1 MLRTLLTFL
10 ALLCSA
16 GASAAAPV
24 APAPL
29 TLTVYN
35 PGAHSIF
42 PVSSV
47 IIAGHDDAILVDAQ
61 FQKNDAQAV
70 VKLIRASGKHL
81 TTVYISHSD
90 PDYYFGLDVIHAAF
104 PRARIVATAPTVAAI
119 TQLAQRKL
127 AYWGPF
133 LKSNSPQDLI
143 LPEVLTGDHLTL
155 DGQDIDIVGLD
166 GPTPAR
172 SFVWIPSLRT
182 VVGGAVVF
190 SGTHVWVAD
199 TPTVQAR
206 ADWQATLKTLLALHP
221 TRVVPGHFL
230 GAEPGGVSVVE
241 FTSNY
246 LTAFDEEAPKAAT
259 ADALIAAM
267 ERCYPG
273 LPDSE
278 WLVLGAKVVKGDM
291 RWPQ

>member
-1 MLRTLLTFL
+1 MLRMLLVFL
-10 ALLCSA
+10 GLMCATT
-16 GASAAAPV
+16 ASAAPPL
-24 APAPL
+24 APAL

-35 PGAHSIF
+35 PGARSIF

-47 IIAGHDDAILVDAQ
+47 IIAGRHDAILVDAQ
-61 FQKNDAQAV
+61 FQKNDAEAV
-70 VKLIRASGKHL
+70 VKLIRASGKQL
-81 TTVYISHSD
+81 MTVYISHSD

-104 PRARIVATAPTVAAI
+104 PKARIVATAPTVAAI

-133 LKSNSPQDLI
+133 LRSNSPQDLI

-155 DGQDIDIVGLD
+155 DDQDIDIVGLD

-172 SFVWIPSLRT
+172 TFVWIPSLRT

-199 TPTVQAR
+199 TPTVPSR
-206 ADWQATLKTLLALHP
+206 ADWQATLKTLLGLHP

-230 GAEPGGVSVVE
+230 GAEPAGISAVR
-241 FTSNY
+241 FTGDY
-246 LTAFDEEAPKAAT
+246 LTAFDEEALKAAA

-267 ERCYPG
+267 ERRYPG

-278 WLVLGAKVVKGDM
+278 WLMLGAKVVKGDM